1 MDDSPTVRT
10 QTTLPAN
17 AQIAFNSPPQRPA
30 VLELTP
36 SPSSPFG
43 ADLEPVIR
51 SHCNDRLSKINW
63 FRTDW
68 QRGGALTGYATYRD
82 DDQTDH
88 AVVVKLPVP
97 PRERRWLVQLQDHD
111 VVPHVFAHGEE
122 LGGYDMAWVVMERLP
137 HGPIGSEWGPAGF
150 DLLIEAM
157 VKFSKAAQ
165 SVPVEGEIRSRDYE
179 AIREEARA
187 NVQRHSVIHE
197 QRWNRALKHA
207 HQHLGD
213 WLKIWNDRQVDY
225 WCHGD
230 MHLGNA
236 MTRSA
241 PPAGP
246 AVLIDLAEVHRGH
259 WIEDAVYL
267 EHLYWSRRDKLDG
280 RKICKL
286 VARQRKELGLPVDK
300 HWSELAGVQR
310 ALIAMCTPAVLRHMG
325 NPNHVEAAL
334 EVLEAQ
340 VGK

>member
-1 MDDSPTVRT
+1 MDDSPTSGTESTR
-10 QTTLPAN
+10 PAK
-17 AQIAFNSPPQRPA
+17 AQIGVTSPPNTAAAADP
-30 VLELTP
+30 VGHG
-36 SPSSPFG
+36 SSPFG
-43 ADLEPVIR
+43 ADLEPVVR
-51 SHCNDRLSKINW
+51 NHCEGRLSKINW

-68 QRGGALTGYATYRD
+68 QRGGALTGYATYEE
-82 DDQTDH
+82 DDQATRE
-88 AVVVKLPVP
+88 VVVKLPVP
-97 PRERRWLVQLQDHD
+97 PRERRWLIQLQGHD
-111 VVPHVFAHGEE
+111 VVPRVFAHGEE

-137 HGPIGSEWGPAGF
+137 YGPIGSEWGPQGF

-165 SVPVEGEIRSRDYE
+165 IVPVNGEVRSRDYE
-179 AIREEARA
+179 AIREEARE
-187 NVQRHSVIHE
+187 NVHLHSVAHE
-197 QRWNRALKHA
+197 QRWSRALKHA
-207 HQHLGD
+207 HHHLRD
-213 WLKIWNDRQVDY
+213 WVSIWQDREADC

-236 MTRSA
+236 MTRTA

-300 HWSELAGVQR
+300 NWSQLASIQR

-325 NPNHVEAAL
+325 NPHHVEAAL